1 MDGNLKHRF
10 AVVVSLLFTFNLELY
25 VIEYTYLKSKVL
37 VDTDSNS
44 EYISWCASDCYVW
57 ICLHIYR
64 FIHTCIFNFKFR
76 VNFNMKTKNQYSADS
91 YETNLMISILLFL

>member
-10 AVVVSLLFTFNLELY
+10 AVVISLLFWFNLELY

-37 VDTDSNS
+37 VDTVSNS
-44 EYISWCASDCYVW
+44 EYISWCVSNCYVW

-64 FIHTCIFNFKFR
+64 FI
-76 VNFNMKTKNQYSADS
+76 Q
-91 YETNLMISILLFL
+91 